1 MADSASATGTPT
13 ANPAASPPL
22 APLKRAMPPQRWL
35 IAKLHAGQSAT
46 LAAELAR
53 EARLPPVLAELL
65 VARGINTAAEAFAF
79 LNPEPAHLHDPFL
92 MLGMSAAVDRL
103 ERAIA
108 AREPIL
114 LYGDYDVDGTV
125 AVVLLKTAIEMLGG
139 PAIGSGP
146 NLVRFHVPHR
156 LRDGY
161 GMQSSVL
168 EAAYAEGIRVVV
180 TVDTGMRAFAEAET
194 AKRLGLDLIITD
206 HHLPEAHDRLPAA
219 LAILNPN
226 QPGCAY
232 PEKNLCGA
240 AIALKLAQALLE
252 KSCIERPCLEKPDS
266 VRRDPARLRE
276 KTLPSFL
283 KMAAIATIADAV
295 PLHGEN
301 RTIAALGLR
310 ELRRPVGAGLRALF
324 AASALDPA
332 SKQLTGFDVAFRLA
346 PRINAAGRMDVA
358 SDVIE
363 LFTTRDSDRATELA
377 AKLERLNRERRDVE
391 TAALTVI
398 ETRLC
403 SDSEIYDDR
412 LLVIEGDGWHRGVIG
427 ILASRVVERTAK
439 PAIVISLEDSP
450 DGKIAHGSGRS
461 VDGFPLLAAI
471 ESCADL
477 FTRFGGHAFAVGFAL
492 PAEKLPDLK
501 RRLRD
506 YANIHLAAREPE
518 RLLRIHAELPLDR
531 ITPVLAGWLR
541 KLEPLGHGNPEPIF
555 IARSARLAAPP
566 RIMKARHLCLE
577 LEQTASA
584 PDELATAPK
593 SDPSTLAPSSAIPR
607 RLRASAA
614 PAGSIRAVGWNLAER
629 SFELR
634 LAQGS
639 LIDVAYRIRENDHPD
654 FGGLEIEIL
663 GLEPAAM
670 QPVNRSVAANS

>member
-1 MADSASATGTPT
+1 
-13 ANPAASPPL
+13 L
-22 APLKRAMPPQRWL
+22 PPQRWL
-35 IAKLHAGQSAT
+35 IAEPHPDQSAS
-46 LAAELAR
+46 LAR
-53 EARLPPVLAELL
+53 EARLPLVLAELL
-65 VARGINTAAEAFAF
+65 VARGITTAAEAFVF
-79 LNPEPAHLHDPFL
+79 LTPEPAHLHDPFL
-92 MLGMSAAVDRL
+92 MLGMSAAVGRL

-139 PAIGSGP
+139 E
-146 NLVRFHVPHR
+146 VRFHVPHR

-168 EAAYAEGIRVVV
+168 EAAHADGVRVVV

-194 AKRLGLDLIITD
+194 ARRLGLDLIITD
-206 HHLPEAHDRLPAA
+206 HHLPDAHDKLPAA

-226 QPGCAY
+226 QPGCTY
-232 PEKNLCGA
+232 PEKSLCGA

-252 KSCIERPCLEKPDS
+252 
-266 VRRDPARLRE
+266 RRDPARARE

-295 PLHGEN
+295 PLSGEN

-324 AASALDPA
+324 AAAALDPA
-332 SKQLTGFDVAFRLA
+332 SKQITGFDIAFRLA

-363 LFTTRDSDRATELA
+363 LFTTRDSHRAAELA

-391 TAALTVI
+391 AAALTI
-398 ETRLC
+398 IQARLC
-403 SDSEIYDDR
+403 SDAEIATDR
-412 LLVIEGDGWHRGVIG
+412 FLVIDGDGWHRGVIG

-439 PAIVISLEDSP
+439 PAIVVSVED
-450 DGKIAHGSGRS
+450 GVAHGSGRS

-492 PAEKLPDLK
+492 PAASLPELK
-501 RRLRD
+501 RRLRLHAD
-506 YANIHLAAREPE
+506 AHLAAREPE

-555 IARSARLAAPP
+555 IARSARLLAPP
-566 RIMKARHLCLE
+566 RIMKAQHLRLE
-577 LEQTASA
+577 LAQDPTPSVAAAIGPSPTVSPNSSTRLFASA
-584 PDELATAPK
+584 SPI
-593 SDPSTLAPSSAIPR
+593 S
-607 RLRASAA
+607 
-614 PAGSIRAVGWNLAER
+614 SIRAVGWNLAER
-629 SFELR
+629 ALQLR
-634 LAQGS
+634 LVEGS
-639 LIDVAYRIRENDHPD
+639 LIDIAYRIRENDHPD
-654 FGGLEIEIL
+654 FGGLEVEIM
-663 GLEPAAM
+663 GMEPTEA
-670 QPVNRSVAANS
+670 

>member
-1 MADSASATGTPT
+1 
-13 ANPAASPPL
+13 
-22 APLKRAMPPQRWL
+22 
-35 IAKLHAGQSAT
+35 
-46 LAAELAR
+46 
-53 EARLPPVLAELL
+53 
-65 VARGINTAAEAFAF
+65 
-79 LNPEPAHLHDPFL
+79 
-92 MLGMSAAVDRL
+92 MLGMSAAVERI

-108 AREPIL
+108 AHEPIL

-139 PAIGSGP
+139 
-146 NLVRFHVPHR
+146 LVSFHVPHR

-168 EAAYAEGIRVVV
+168 EAAHAEGVRVVV

-194 AKRLGLDLIITD
+194 ARRLGLDLIITD
-206 HHLPEAHDRLPAA
+206 HHLPAEAATDSSSSVDNTAAHNKLPAA

-226 QPGCAY
+226 QAGCPY
-232 PEKNLCGA
+232 PEKSLCGA

-252 KSCIERPCLEKPDS
+252 KSCLDKSEP

-295 PLHGEN
+295 PLRGEN

-310 ELRRPVGAGLRALF
+310 ELRRPAGAGLRALF
-324 AASALDPA
+324 AAAALDPA
-332 SKQLTGFDVAFRLA
+332 SKQITGFDVAFRLA
-346 PRINAAGRMDVA
+346 PRINAAGRMDIA
-358 SDVIE
+358 SEVIE
-363 LFTTRDSDRATELA
+363 LFTTRDSHRAAELA

-391 TAALTVI
+391 AAALTLI
-398 ETRLC
+398 ESRLC
-403 SDSEIYDDR
+403 FDEEIIADR
-412 LLVIEGDGWHRGVIG
+412 LLVIDGDGWHRGVIG

-439 PAIVISLEDSP
+439 PAIVVSVED
-450 DGKIAHGSGRS
+450 GIAYGSGRS

-501 RRLRD
+501 LRLRA
-506 YANIHLAAREPE
+506 YATEHLAAREPE
-518 RLLRIHAELPLDR
+518 RVLRIHAELPLDR

-555 IARSARLAAPP
+555 IARSARLLAPP
-566 RIMKARHLCLE
+566 RIMKARHLRLE
-577 LEQTASA
+577 LTQVALAQNPTSSSVPSPQASLDA
-584 PDELATAPK
+584 SSTRLPVSATPIA
-593 SDPSTLAPSSAIPR
+593 
-607 RLRASAA
+607 
-614 PAGSIRAVGWNLAER
+614 SIRAVGWNLAER
-629 SFELR
+629 AAQLR
-634 LAQGS
+634 LDQGS

-654 FGGLEIEIL
+654 FGGLEIEIMGIEL
-663 GLEPAAM
+663 ARA
-670 QPVNRSVAANS
+670 